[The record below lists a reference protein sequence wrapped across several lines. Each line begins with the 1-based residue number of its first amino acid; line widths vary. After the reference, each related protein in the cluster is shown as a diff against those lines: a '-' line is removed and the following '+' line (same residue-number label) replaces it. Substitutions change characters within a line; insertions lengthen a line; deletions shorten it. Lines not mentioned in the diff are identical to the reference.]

1 MKENIFTIIG
11 GQIPLGQ
18 GFLANGYF
26 ITAAHVLRDN
36 DKYLVTIKGETKDL
50 AKEVPVYI
58 GSGNI
63 YDPNCFD
70 LAVFKFENVEGG
82 LPVLD
87 YTPKKDEV
95 LESCCQ
101 RIVKDDDWGKPVYE
115 LDVKLAFALGEEEG
129 HYFHCKCFR
138 KKGSSGSPLLKDNHV
153 IGFMHGGKVV
163 KELIE
168 QGRLSEEEKQAFNL
182 KDEDI
187 ICSFFKIGAFKTL
200 IEKIKNN

>member
-1 MKENIFTIIG
+1 MKENLFTIIG
-11 GQIPLGQ
+11 GQIPLGH

-26 ITAAHVLRDN
+26 ITAAHVLRGS
-36 DKYLVTIKGETKDL
+36 DKYLVTIKGETIDL
-50 AKEVPVYI
+50 AKEVPVYK

-70 LAVFKFENVEGG
+70 IAVFKFENVEGG
-82 LPVLD
+82 LPILD
-87 YTPKKDEV
+87 YTPKKDEE

-101 RIVKDDDWGKPVYE
+101 RIVKDDDRGKPVYE
-115 LDVKLAFALGEEEG
+115 LDVKPAFALGEEEG

-153 IGFMHGGKVV
+153 IGIMHGGKVV

-168 QGRLSEEEKQAFNL
+168 QGRLSEEEKQAYNL

-187 ICSFFKIGAFKTL
+187 ISSFLKINAFLSL
-200 IEKIKNN
+200 IDNNK